1 MNILI
6 ELIVIVKVSFYL
18 SFFDFFRLD
27 EWRWLVSFFFRFDDA
42 FFLVSD
48 DEKFDDESE
57 SDSEEDSEDDSDED
71 DDSVSCFVSDSDS
84 DELSFFLCFFF
95 FFSSFLWL
103 WRLLLLLWRLLFR
116 WRLDD
121 DFLWC
126 FFLYKIINH
135 IRLHNTKLYH
145 ISIIIK
151 YIDVFFLFF
160 LPHFWLK
167 ISHWPSKI
175 TFY

>member
-1 MNILI
+1 MNILL
-6 ELIVIVKVSFYL
+6 EFIVVVKLSFYL

-27 EWRWLVSFFFRFDDA
+27 EWRWLVSFFFRFEA

-48 DEKFDDESE
+48 DEEFDDV
-57 SDSEEDSEDDSDED
+57 SDSEEDSEDDWSDED
-71 DDSVSCFVSDSDS
+71 DDSVSCFASDSDSDS

-126 FFLYKIINH
+126 FFLYNVINH
-135 IRLHNTKLYH
+135 IRLNNTKFYQ
-145 ISIIIK
+145 
-151 YIDVFFLFF
+151 
-160 LPHFWLK
+160 FW
-167 ISHWPSKI
+167 IRV
-175 TFY
+175 